1 MPEKRNKKKYRK
13 RSRIGTYSGMKLVER
28 GYQDDP
34 QEFNLD
40 TDVKDFEDILKEMP
54 TFEDWLLEG
63 EQERFLHDTD
73 DYLDDFDE
81 ESDWWD

>member
-28 GYQDDP
+28 GHRDDP

-40 TDVKDFEDILKEMP
+40 TDVKD
-54 TFEDWLLEG
+54 FEDWLLEG

-73 DYLDDFDE
+73 DYSDDFDE